1 MKHNLQRTDNTSTER
16 MKTRRRGAAP
26 QHQEEALQEHEE
38 LESRKKRRISSS
50 GAKSDQ
56 MTTNDDK
63 NSNHDIVLMAG
74 MPTSGHE
81 SKHDVPKPE
90 HGAAMVDMDIPEL
103 GQLHVLVIDS
113 DRSSR
118 QKSVELLQQCGY
130 KVLMSSRS
138 SVAFE
143 MLEREFERGLTIDV
157 ILKAHEP
164 PASSAVSFLE
174 KLRSSRKEY
183 KDILVIVYSDKKG
196 QQDKNAMAT
205 CFSLGAVDWWVKP
218 LRINEVQNIWT
229 RVWQQKH
236 IVDFSSKM
244 MDRPTGDQGM
254 TAVVQELKDLVDAQ
268 QHYHHKH
275 HHKHHHHHYAGKEDY
290 SKTVSLAEEPALTN
304 EGMITSG
311 TNGSSGKQS
320 ATVPT
325 KKSGVAARKRDQSTV
340 DVAEV
345 ADVLTSMRTTR
356 GSTESSGEE
365 QRFKSPKVQSSKNPQ
380 HSARKVFNGNKS
392 PLGGGVPISA
402 TGGKTEDGG
411 SGGSTQ
417 FMMRVPFMPPVNY
430 GQYTYPWV
438 SAPDINGSV
447 DAKSQALDFQRAWL
461 QWQRQYQHA
470 MQMNYAAMQGGKP
483 MPFGAESWSGIPMQ
497 AYPPA
502 AYAGWGPG
510 SGIPLPT
517 KGGTKSG
524 SLVPDSVPATSMSG
538 PELTRLYAVKK
549 YKEKRNRRTSNAS
562 NKIRYK
568 SRKLLAD
575 ARPRVKGQFVQVRK
589 QAESDEGS
597 NKKTKNESEDERNIP
612 TTVAADEC
620 EHGDTA
626 LAEWKSSHDAK
637 DEDPANLASGS
648 DNDSR
653 DKRPPLQSQSG
664 ARMSSRAPN
673 TTVDRRS
680 DSGSNS
686 PQ

>member
-1 MKHNLQRTDNTSTER
+1 

-26 QHQEEALQEHEE
+26 QQQQEALQEQEE
-38 LESRKKRRISSS
+38 FETRKKRRVASS
-50 GAKSDQ
+50 GAESDQ
-56 MTTNDDK
+56 ATTNEDK
-63 NSNHDIVLMAG
+63 VSNHDIVLMAG
-74 MPTSGHE
+74 MPGSGHE
-81 SKHDVPKPE
+81 SKHDVSKPE
-90 HGAAMVDMDIPEL
+90 HAAAMVDMDIPEL

-183 KDILVIVYSDKKG
+183 KDILVIVYSDRKG

-205 CFSLGAVDWWVKP
+205 CFSLGVVDWWVKP

-236 IVDFSSKM
+236 IVDFSSKTM
-244 MDRPTGDQGM
+244 EKPTGNEGM

-275 HHKHHHHHYAGKEDY
+275 HHKHHHHHHYAGKEDY

-320 ATVPT
+320 GTVPT
-325 KKSGVAARKRDQSTV
+325 KKSGVAARRRDQSTA

-365 QRFKSPKVQSSKNPQ
+365 QRFKSAKVQSSKIPQ
-380 HSARKVFNGNKS
+380 RSVQKDFNGNKV
-392 PLGGGVPISA
+392 PLGGGVPIST

-417 FMMRVPFMPPVNY
+417 FMMRVPFIPPVNY
-430 GQYTYPWV
+430 GQYPYPWI
-438 SAPDINGSV
+438 SAPDMNGSV
-447 DAKSQALDFQRAWL
+447 DAKSQAIDFQRAWL

-483 MPFGAESWSGIPMQ
+483 MPFGAESWSGMPMQ
-497 AYPPA
+497 AYPPG

-517 KGGTKSG
+517 KSGTKSA

-549 YKEKRNRRTSNAS
+549 YKEKRNRRTANAS

-612 TTVAADEC
+612 NTVVVDEPRMEC

-637 DEDPANLASGS
+637 EDLANLASGS
-648 DNDSR
+648 DNNSQ
-653 DKRPPLQSQSG
+653 DKRAPPQSQSG
-664 ARMSSRAPN
+664 ALN
-673 TTVDRRS
+673 TTLDRRS